1 MSLLHMWK
9 VWAHSGSHFRGLW
22 LHDILIFVVQAQTA
36 VAVGI
41 YCLFSS
47 TLIVELF

>member
-1 MSLLHMWK
+1 MWK
-9 VWAHSGSHFRGLW
+9 AWTHSESHFRGLW
-22 LHDILIFVVQAQTA
+22 LHDTLNFVVQAQT

-41 YCLFSS
+41 CYLFSS